1 MLLAKIVSSNSHID
15 YVARVVDEFD
25 ADQAP
30 APGEC
35 GFGTFV
41 SMRIKNGPE
50 IIGAVY
56 NSVLVNPEF
65 ASFGPRLSS
74 RPELENFSP
83 DLLNEQGLLVGILL
97 LGTFEDG
104 VAVQGVPK
112 QAVQAGESVFDL
124 ESGKFL
130 SFHRSSGEGMSFHY
144 FPQIISQAGAFA
156 IPLLESIIA
165 RLSAEADGPDL
176 KRLAVLRESLSW
188 QRTIG
193 GMRL

>member
-15 YVARVVDEFD
+15 YVARVVDAFD
-25 ADQAP
+25 ADVVP
-30 APGEC
+30 APDDC

-41 SMRIKNGPE
+41 TMRTKDGPE
-50 IIGAVY
+50 IIGTVY

-74 RPELENFSP
+74 KPELENFSP

-97 LGTFEDG
+97 LGTFQDG

-112 QAVQAGESVFDL
+112 QAVPAGEGVFRL
-124 ESGKFL
+124 EVGKFEA
-130 SFHRSSGEGMSFHY
+130 FHRSADGEMVFHY
-144 FPQIISQAGAFA
+144 FPQIISRAGAFA
-156 IPLLESIIA
+156 IPLLESIIS
-165 RLSAEADGPDL
+165 RLSSKADGPDL
-176 KRLAVLRESLSW
+176 KRLVVLRESLSW